1 MTHRAYSKQK
11 AVSIF
16 SLIAWGCWDGGW
28 ASERWDK
35 AMKLPSRQWFFF
47 FFFPFSRLSP
57 SNKEVKV
64 QTWRRM
70 KRRRHAR
77 RRAEG
82 KRQGGEKGRNRT
94 SFCVMLYMEY
104 FQAASIL
111 KSSNTSLTSADMA
124 PSSRSP
130 TLCQPDDLL
139 AKLSNEVVPF
149 FLLLRE
155 TLFSPYMVTVNSLS
169 TKVN

>member
-1 MTHRAYSKQK
+1 MEVGLLKDETKLWN
-11 AVSIF
+11 
-16 SLIAWGCWDGGW
+16 SLQD
-28 ASERWDK
+28 SD
-35 AMKLPSRQWFFF
+35 LFF
-47 FFFPFSRLSP
+47 FFFPRLSS

-70 KRRRHAR
+70 KRRRHTR
-77 RRAEG
+77 RRAERKKG
-82 KRQGGEKGRNRT
+82 HGGRRRGEKGRNRA

-111 KSSNTSLTSADMA
+111 KSSNISLTSADMA
-124 PSSRSP
+124 PSSRAP

-149 FLLLRE
+149 FYLQRK
-155 TLFSPYMVTVNSLS
+155 TVFSPYMVKVNSLS
-169 TKVN
+169 L